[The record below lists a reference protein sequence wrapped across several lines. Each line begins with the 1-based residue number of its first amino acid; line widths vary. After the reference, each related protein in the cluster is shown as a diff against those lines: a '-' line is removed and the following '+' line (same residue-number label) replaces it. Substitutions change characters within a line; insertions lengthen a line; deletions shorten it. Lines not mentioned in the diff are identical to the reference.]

1 VAGDKE
7 QARLWTE
14 QALAAAE
21 DIAADEDRELVL
33 TDLESI
39 PGQPRFW

>member
-1 VAGDKE
+1 MAGDQD
-7 QARLWTE
+7 QARTWTE

-21 DIAADEDRELVL
+21 DIAEDGDRELVL

-39 PGQPRFW
+39 PAQPRFW